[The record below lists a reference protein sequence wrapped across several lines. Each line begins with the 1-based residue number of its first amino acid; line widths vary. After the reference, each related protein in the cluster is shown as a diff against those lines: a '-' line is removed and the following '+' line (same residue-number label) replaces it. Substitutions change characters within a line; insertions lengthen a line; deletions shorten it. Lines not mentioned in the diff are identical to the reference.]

1 MAKVYFIGAGPGDP
15 ELLTLKGKK
24 VIEQAEV
31 IIYAGSLV
39 NREILQFARE
49 TAEIHDSAGLTREEI
64 VALME
69 KAVAEGKTV
78 ARVHSGDPA
87 LYGAIGEQ
95 IELLARRGIACE
107 VIPGVSSFTAA
118 AALLKREYTV
128 PEVSQTVILTRL
140 RGRTSVPEK
149 ERLSALARHRAS
161 MVIFLS
167 VHLIEQVVAEL
178 KEGYPPQTPVA
189 VVKRASWPDAQV
201 VCGTLENI
209 AGLVKAKEMGKT
221 ALILVGEFLTA
232 GGKYSRLYD
241 RDFSHGCRGNPK

>member
-24 VIEQAEV
+24 IIERAEV

-49 TAEIHDSAGLTREEI
+49 TAEIHDSAALTREEI

-69 KAVAEGKTV
+69 KAVAAGKTV
-78 ARVHSGDPA
+78 ARLHSGDPA

-95 IELLARRGIACE
+95 MELLARRGIAYE
-107 VIPGVSSFTAA
+107 VVPGVSSFAAA

-128 PEVSQTVILTRL
+128 PGVSQTVILTRL
-140 RGRTSVPEK
+140 RGRTGVPEK
-149 ERLSALARHRAS
+149 EKLSALARHQAG

-167 VHLIEQVVAEL
+167 VHRLEQVVAEL
-178 KEGYPPQTPVA
+178 KEGYPPQTPAA
-189 VVKRASWPDAQV
+189 VVKRASWPDAQA

-209 AGLVKAKEMGKT
+209 AGLVKGKEMGKT

-232 GGKYSRLYD
+232 GGKYSQLYD
-241 RDFSHGCRGNPK
+241 RAFSHGYRGNP